1 MLPRCC
7 WNKWLAFPEDLMKSR
22 WHGMKKYVVIALAGL
37 VGGCTTYWSHP
48 VKSDLE
54 LVHDAA
60 YCEALGGA
68 AAHGM
73 MSDKY
78 WLMFVDV
85 AREVTKQQ
93 VLQYCMER
101 RGWARADS
109 GAATQAQ

>member
-1 MLPRCC
+1 
-7 WNKWLAFPEDLMKSR
+7 MKSR

-37 VGGCTTYWSHP
+37 VGGCTYWSHP
-48 VKSDLE
+48 VRSDLE
-54 LVHDAA
+54 LAHDTA

-73 MSDKY
+73 MFDKY

-93 VLQYCMER
+93 VAQRCMER
-101 RGWARADS
+101 RGWARVYS
-109 GAATQAQ
+109 EAASQAH

>member
-1 MLPRCC
+1 
-7 WNKWLAFPEDLMKSR
+7 
-22 WHGMKKYVVIALAGL
+22 MKKYVVMALVVL

-54 LVHDAA
+54 LVHDVA

-85 AREVTKQQ
+85 ARQVTTQQ
-93 VLQYCMER
+93 VLARCMER
-101 RGWARADS
+101 RGWAKASAGMPHRPCDTPAPTPGPS
-109 GAATQAQ
+109 HPHTPS